1 MNVGNSRKNSTT
13 WHFTLKKINVSDF
26 LLKMSSF
33 YLIRFSLHL
42 TRIIF
47 ISIAVLMCYVQIQNF
62 FLLVVFVCD
71 AQNTQNKYV
80 TWWFGSCKVSLLA
93 VDGAANV
100 YVKIWAYTICVR
112 LFLILELHIH
122 PLSLTHCRAFK
133 IHAMIYMLLTQ
144 RHHAIKSNDTCKV
157 CEFSCL
163 SLSVYLFFVHLFRS
177 Y

>member
-1 MNVGNSRKNSTT
+1 MFPIFFWKWALFT
-13 WHFTLKKINVSDF
+13 WYDF
-26 LLKMSSF
+26 LYIWHELF
-33 YLIRFSLHL
+33 
-42 TRIIF
+42 F

-112 LFLILELHIH
+112 LYLFLELHIH
-122 PLSLTHCRAFK
+122 PLSLVHCRAFK

-163 SLSVYLFFVHLFRS
+163 SLSMYLFFVHSFRS

>member
-1 MNVGNSRKNSTT
+1 MFPIFFWKWALFT
-13 WHFTLKKINVSDF
+13 WYDF
-26 LLKMSSF
+26 LYIWHELF
-33 YLIRFSLHL
+33 
-42 TRIIF
+42 F

-122 PLSLTHCRAFK
+122 PLSLTHCRAFE

-163 SLSVYLFFVHLFRS
+163 SLSVYLFFVHSFRS

>member
-1 MNVGNSRKNSTT
+1 MFPIFFWKWALFT
-13 WHFTLKKINVSDF
+13 WYDF
-26 LLKMSSF
+26 LYIWHELF
-33 YLIRFSLHL
+33 
-42 TRIIF
+42 F

-112 LFLILELHIH
+112 LSLILELHIH
-122 PLSLTHCRAFK
+122 PLSLAHCRAFK

-163 SLSVYLFFVHLFRS
+163 SLSMYLFFVHSFRS

>member
-1 MNVGNSRKNSTT
+1 M
-13 WHFTLKKINVSDF
+13 NVSDF

-47 ISIAVLMCYVQIQNF
+47 YFYRCINVLCADTEF

-163 SLSVYLFFVHLFRS
+163 SLSVYLFFVHSFRS